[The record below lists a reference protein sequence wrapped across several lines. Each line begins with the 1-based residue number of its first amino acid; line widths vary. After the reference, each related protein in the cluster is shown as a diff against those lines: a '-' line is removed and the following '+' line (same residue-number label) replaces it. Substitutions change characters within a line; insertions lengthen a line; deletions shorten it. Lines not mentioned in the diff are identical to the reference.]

1 MFADH
6 AVGRGRTGLTSPL
19 ARPGGW
25 RGAYPELL
33 HIGSWTGFMRRKT
46 FSQRR
51 LDIAVLIAI
60 FLLLLCVLP
69 FGWEL
74 VSAVLQHL

>member
-1 MFADH
+1 
-6 AVGRGRTGLTSPL
+6 
-19 ARPGGW
+19 
-25 RGAYPELL
+25 
-33 HIGSWTGFMRRKT
+33 MRRKT